1 MAFKM
6 RGWSYRNNGNDKNQ
20 DKVKSKEEQIKD
32 LQGDIAKL
40 MNRNNP
46 GDGKKIQTLKSE
58 IERIKKKNL

>member
-58 IERIKKKNL
+58 IERSKKKNL

>member
-6 RGWSYRNNGNDKNQ
+6 KGWSYRNNGNDKNQ